1 MDSSSVKKE
10 EPNSSEDS
18 NSGSRIVYEMTSE
31 DGFRAESADLTSL
44 WRKVF
49 EAVQDARLQHGLEL
63 NAVNPSD
70 R

>member
-1 MDSSSVKKE
+1 MDSTVKKE
-10 EPNSSEDS
+10 ESSNNEDS
-18 NSGSRIVYEMTSE
+18 NSGPRIVYEMTSE
-31 DGFRAESADLTSL
+31 DGFRAESADLTLL